1 MLLIFGLCLA
11 LRLEA
16 PVLAASPPSSGD
28 WIVADTTIVENQTI
42 ELNGNLSV
50 VAGGSLT
57 LQTVTLD
64 MNCTF
69 NGEFGI
75 EVAPGGALYVYDS
88 QIKAGSS
95 GFRYRFAANGSSFEL
110 KRSTVSG
117 CGWGEESEDLGG
129 TDKVLSGDRGPV
141 VRSDNAVID
150 DVTFSNNHVGVILTG
165 SGILLKNSTIQD
177 NTVHGIYLSEAES
190 CTVSNNSIHH
200 GSVSSPFRIV
210 ESKQNFVLNNTIV
223 CNIHRGGIELMWS
236 HQNTFQGNTISGLGV
251 AIALMFVSNDNTISE
266 NILATDETGIMLWG
280 WNNRVEANTVDNSS
294 VGTGTGIYLMYAYNS
309 QVIGNSFFN
318 IGWHGIWLRHS
329 SNSFISDN
337 LVSAQSG
344 ADLLSSCG
352 LLLMS
357 FCRKNVIHGN
367 QIMGFPR
374 GMGLFYSSEANTVCG
389 NEFDSNK
396 LEAAVLDDANGN
408 TIYGNNFSFLAK
420 PPFDSGS
427 NNWSSLGQG
436 NYWAD
441 YTGSDDNG
449 DGIGDTPYAIG
460 PEGTDSYP
468 YTAPLD
474 LATIPAPTVEIAS
487 LPVPGPLYDLS
498 VDDERII
505 ENQTLCLAN
514 VSVNEGGRLT
524 LRNANLITGG
534 SNHCSNL
541 SVDSG
546 GTLII
551 EGCTISHMDYG
562 YGFQIVPVDGSVLL
576 IKDTNLTVCGHEW
589 PYGGIQIHN
598 ADVTIENSILSDT
611 IISFFGSNTGT
622 ISGSTISRSLW
633 AINLENASNIH
644 IENNTVRGSIDGS
657 VRCTGS
663 NITVRGNEITGTW
676 GEGLSVWSGTGSI
689 VEENTVI
696 DSNQNITGISL
707 DETGAVIR
715 NNRISNAATG
725 IRAQNQGQTVEQN
738 EIIGCITGIESGQD
752 NTTVRNNTIS
762 ACHTGIRLS
771 GSGHTVTE
779 NTLTNCAV
787 GVDAMGTG
795 FRFYRNNFIDNV
807 VQAANLGPNDWDNGP
822 VIGGNHWSNHDCI
835 GNPSNGNTP
844 YVIEGL
850 EDTYPFH
857 YSYGWELG
865 DINDNGV
872 VDLFDAMIAVRA
884 VAGYLDSGMIRSDYA
899 GSHADVNGDNAVGLS
914 EVLYIFRSIIG
925 LH

>member
-1 MLLIFGLCLA
+1 MDI
-11 LRLEA
+11 
-16 PVLAASPPSSGD
+16 
-28 WIVADTTIVENQTI
+28 
-42 ELNGNLSV
+42 
-50 VAGGSLT
+50 
-57 LQTVTLD
+57 
-64 MNCTF
+64 NCTF

-75 EVAPGGALYVYDS
+75 EVAPGGSLYIYDS
-88 QIKAGSS
+88 EIKAGSS
-95 GFRYRFAANGSSFEL
+95 GFRYRFMANGSNFEL

-117 CGWGEESEDLGG
+117 CGWGEESEELGG
-129 TDKVLSGDRGPV
+129 RDIVLSGDRGLV

-165 SGILLKNSTIQD
+165 SHILLKNSTIQD

-210 ESKQNFVLNNTIV
+210 ESKQNSVLGNTIV
-223 CNIHRGGIELMWS
+223 CNIHRGCIELLWS

-251 AIALMFVSNDNTISE
+251 AIALMFVSNDNTILE

-294 VGTGTGIYLMYAYNS
+294 VGTGGAVYLVYAYNS
-309 QVIGNSFFN
+309 QVIGNSFSN
-318 IGWHGIWLRHS
+318 INGYGIWLRHS
-329 SNSFISDN
+329 SNNLISDN
-337 LVSAQSG
+337 LVSAQPG
-344 ADLLSSCG
+344 ADPLSSCG

-367 QIMGFPR
+367 QILGFSR
-374 GMGLFYSSEANTVCG
+374 GMGLFYSSEANRVCG
-389 NEFDSNK
+389 NEFDSNR
-396 LEAAVLDDANGN
+396 LEAAVLDDAIGN
-408 TIYGNNFSFLAK
+408 TIYGNNFSSLAK

-427 NNWSSLGQG
+427 NNWSSSGQG

-441 YTGSDDNG
+441 YTGSDANG
-449 DGIGDTPYAIG
+449 DGIGDTPYTIG
-460 PEGTDSYP
+460 PEGTDGYP
-468 YTAPLD
+468 FAAPLD
-474 LATIPAPTVEIAS
+474 LATIPAPAVEIAS

-505 ENQTLCLAN
+505 EDQTLYLAN
-514 VSVNEGGRLT
+514 VGVNEGGRLT
-524 LRNANLITGG
+524 FRNANLITGG

-551 EGCTISHMDYG
+551 EGCTLSHMDYG
-562 YGFQIVPVDGSVLL
+562 YGFQIVPVDGSVLR
-576 IKDTNLTVCGHEW
+576 IRDTSLTVCGHELQ
-589 PYGGIQIHN
+589 YGGIQIHN

-622 ISGSTISRSLW
+622 LSGNTISRSFW
-633 AINLENASNIH
+633 AINLENASNIK
-644 IENNTVRGSIDGS
+644 IENNTVSGSIDGS

-676 GEGLSVWSGTGSI
+676 GEGISVWSGTGNI

-715 NNRISNAATG
+715 NNRVSNAATG
-725 IRAQNQGQTVEQN
+725 IRAQNQGQTIEQN
-738 EIIGCITGIESGQD
+738 EILGCINGIEGGED

-762 ACHTGIRLS
+762 VCHTGIRLS
-771 GSGHTVTE
+771 GFGHAVTE
-779 NTLTNCAV
+779 NTLSNCAV
-787 GVDAMGTG
+787 GADAMGTG
-795 FRFYRNNFIDNV
+795 FRFYHNNFIDNV
-807 VQAANLGPNDWDNGP
+807 VQAVNLGPNLWDHGP
-822 VIGGNHWSNHDCI
+822 VMGGNHWSDHDCV
-835 GNPSNGNTP
+835 GNPSDGNTP

-857 YSYGWELG
+857 YPYGWELG
-865 DINDNGV
+865 DIDNNGF
-872 VDLFDAMIAVRA
+872 VDLSDAMIAVRA
-884 VAGYLDSGMIRSDYA
+884 MAGCLDAGMIRPDYA
-899 GSHADVNGDNAVGLS
+899 GSHADVNGDNTVGLP
-914 EVLYIFRSIIG
+914 ETLYIFRSIIG